1 MTWGGAPARLVLRIT
16 AAALLLFLQFGLH
29 WSLWSAAALAVI
41 FYVAAIMSVS
51 FLVVVL
57 ATAREPAIAID
68 RDEIVRT
75 RKLRGRMSRAF
86 APLLAS
92 VLVFAGQ
99 PASAKEEQALIVRL
113 KLADDA
119 FGAEGESFALYP
131 VEDAIELAVKGHGEF
146 DGHEIGGGYFTI
158 YIYGRDADD
167 LYRAVA
173 PVLAKASVRSGSY
186 VLKRRG
192 GPEQPSEKVMVATS
206 GPHDK

>member
-1 MTWGGAPARLVLRIT
+1 MKWLARLVLRFT

-29 WSLWSAAALAVI
+29 WSLLSAAAVAVG
-41 FYVAAIMSVS
+41 FYVAVILSVA
-51 FLVVVL
+51 VL
-57 ATAREPAIAID
+57 AAVVALVRNPANQPMVLD
-68 RDEIVRT
+68 RDEILRT
-75 RKLRGRMSRAF
+75 RKLQGRKSRAF
-86 APLLAS
+86 ATFLAS
-92 VLVFAGQ
+92 VLVFTGQ

-119 FGAEGESFALYP
+119 FGAEGESFALYS
-131 VEDAIELAVKGHGEF
+131 VEDAIEQAVKGHGEF
-146 DGHEIGGGYFTI
+146 DGDEIGGGYFTI
-158 YIYGRDADD
+158 YIYGRDVDE

-192 GPEQPSEKVMVATS
+192 GPEQTAEKVMVATS